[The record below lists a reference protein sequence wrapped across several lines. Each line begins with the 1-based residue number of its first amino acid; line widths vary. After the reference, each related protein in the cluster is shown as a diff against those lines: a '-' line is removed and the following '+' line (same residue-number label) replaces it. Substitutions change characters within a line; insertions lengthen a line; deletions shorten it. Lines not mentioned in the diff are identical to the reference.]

1 MSNYESL
8 SAQYEALLKDTLDNN
23 KPENIP
29 QLVKLSKQ
37 LTDELNKE
45 IEKKSKNVKGDRM
58 DIAQQKLVERLQQ
71 IQLDYNGLL
80 TTSDDLETLRR
91 IRQYESQETKTL
103 LYWHL
108 IFLMITFL
116 VILLVLIFYRKEVTT
131 AATPTSATITPSFE

>member
-1 MSNYESL
+1 MSNYETL
-8 SAQYEALLKDTLDNN
+8 SAQYEALMKDTLDNN

-29 QLVKLSKQ
+29 KLVELYKQ
-37 LTDELNKE
+37 LTNELNKE
-45 IEKKSKNVKGDRM
+45 IEKKSTNIKGDRI

-71 IQLDYNGLL
+71 IQMDYNGLL

-108 IFLMITFL
+108 VFLMIVFVT
-116 VILLVLIFYRKEVTT
+116 ILIVLIFYRKEVTT
-131 AATPTSATITPSFE
+131 AATPMSAPMTTSFE

>member
-1 MSNYESL
+1 MGNYQSI
-8 SAQYEALLKDTLDNN
+8 SAEYEALMKDTLDNN

-29 QLVKLSKQ
+29 RLVELSKK
-37 LTDELNKE
+37 LTAMLNLE
-45 IEKKSKNVKGDRM
+45 IQKKSNISKNRM

-71 IQLDYNGLL
+71 IQMDYNGLL

-108 IFLMITFL
+108 VFLLIVFL
-116 VILLVLIFYRKEVTT
+116 VIVLFLIFYRKEVTT
-131 AATPTSATITPSFE
+131 AATPTSAPITTSFE

>member
-1 MSNYESL
+1 MGNYQSI
-8 SAQYEALLKDTLDNN
+8 SAEYEALMKDTLDNN

-29 QLVKLSKQ
+29 RLVELSKK
-37 LTDELNKE
+37 LTAMLNLE
-45 IEKKSKNVKGDRM
+45 IQKKSNISKNRM

-71 IQLDYNGLL
+71 IQMDYNGLL

-108 IFLMITFL
+108 VFLLIVFL
-116 VILLVLIFYRKEVTT
+116 VIVLFLIFYPKVVTT
-131 AATPTSATITPSFE
+131 TATPTSAPITPSFE

>member
-1 MSNYESL
+1 MGNYQSI
-8 SAQYEALLKDTLDNN
+8 SAEYEALMKDTLDNN

-29 QLVKLSKQ
+29 RLVELSKK
-37 LTDELNKE
+37 LTAMLNLE
-45 IEKKSKNVKGDRM
+45 IQKKSNISKNRM

-71 IQLDYNGLL
+71 IQMDYNGLL

-108 IFLMITFL
+108 VFLLIVFL
-116 VILLVLIFYRKEVTT
+116 VIILFLIFYPKVVTT
-131 AATPTSATITPSFE
+131 TATPTSAPITPSFE

>member
-1 MSNYESL
+1 MSNYETL
-8 SAQYEALLKDTLDNN
+8 SAQYEALMKDTLDNN

-29 QLVKLSKQ
+29 KLVELSKQ
-37 LTDELNKE
+37 LTNELNKE
-45 IEKKSKNVKGDRM
+45 IENKSTNIKGDRI

-71 IQLDYNGLL
+71 IQMDYNGLL

-108 IFLMITFL
+108 VFLMIVF
-116 VILLVLIFYRKEVTT
+116 VAILIVLIFYRKKVTT
-131 AATPTSATITPSFE
+131 AATPTSAPITTSFE